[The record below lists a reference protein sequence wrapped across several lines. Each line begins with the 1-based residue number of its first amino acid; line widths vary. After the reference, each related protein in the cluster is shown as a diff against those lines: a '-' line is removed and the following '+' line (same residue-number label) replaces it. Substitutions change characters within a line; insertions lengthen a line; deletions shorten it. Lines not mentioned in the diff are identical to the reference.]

1 MSGTV
6 SIQYYKYIYI
16 FLVVVCLYRPPP
28 SILLPCCH
36 FFLPPFNNY
45 YSFAFPY
52 FWLLY
57 YRKILRRKTDYQ
69 HVMGKET

>member
-6 SIQYYKYIYI
+6 SIQYYKYIF

-45 YSFAFPY
+45 YSFVFPY

-57 YRKILRRKTDYQ
+57 YRKILVRKTDYQ